1 MSEHY
6 EALLAF
12 ISTHVPTPY
21 SQDESDGEV
30 VFVGGDPHEIVVRL
44 TESAV
49 IVEEYAVRWDTPF
62 RPIVSPR
69 RVGMVRWRRLP
80 ESRLMSVVGDLIRGA
95 SEMRRSRFR
104 RCDTCGRTHAPEWM
118 AEAHL
123 CRSCAEGGRT
133 AVH

>member
-12 ISTHVPTPY
+12 ISTRVPAPY

-30 VFVGGDPHEIVVRL
+30 VFVGGDPHEVVVRL

-49 IVEEYAVRWDTPF
+49 IVEEYAVRWETPF

-95 SEMRRSRFR
+95 AEMRRSRFR
-104 RCDTCGRTHAPEWM
+104 RCDACGRTHAPEWM
-118 AEAHL
+118 AEPHL
-123 CRSCAEGGRT
+123 CRACAERGRD

>member
-21 SQDESDGEV
+21 SQDEADGEV
-30 VFVGGDPHEIVVRL
+30 VFVGGDPHEVVVRL

-49 IVEEYAVRWDTPF
+49 IVEEYAVRWETPF
-62 RPIVSPR
+62 RAVVAPR
-69 RVGMVRWRRLP
+69 RVGLVRWRRLP

-95 SEMRRSRFR
+95 AEMRRSRFR
-104 RCDTCGRTHAPEWM
+104 RCDTCDRTYAPEWM
-118 AEAHL
+118 AERHL
-123 CRSCAEGGRT
+123 CRGCAERNRD